1 MTEGERQELADLLA
15 ARSESFFEL
24 RRKRLHAAY
33 ARRFGVDS
41 NGRPTFNGLGQIIE
55 KARLGQPLTR
65 DEYIIASMG
74 FLPGERKDYEAGTKA
89 DELV

>member
-1 MTEGERQELADLLA
+1 MTDGEREELAELLA

-41 NGRPTFNGLGQIIE
+41 SGRVTSFRGLGEIIE
-55 KARLGQPLTR
+55 KARLRQPLTR

-74 FLPGERKDYEAGTKA
+74 FLPGEREEYEAGRS
-89 DELV
+89 